1 MSLSPR
7 ETAEKAARTRFMV
20 MNFARVGGLA
30 LVLIGIVLARSAP
43 HLSAQWIA
51 GAVMAVLGLLEFF
64 FLPAIIAKR
73 FKALDRANDHRR
85 R

>member
-1 MSLSPR
+1 MTLSPR

-30 LVLIGIVLARSAP
+30 LVLIGIVLARGAP

-51 GAVMAVLGLLEFF
+51 GAVLAVLGLLEFF
-64 FLPAIIAKR
+64 FLPVIIAKR
-73 FKALDRANDHRR
+73 FKALDRLKNNHRR
-85 R
+85 